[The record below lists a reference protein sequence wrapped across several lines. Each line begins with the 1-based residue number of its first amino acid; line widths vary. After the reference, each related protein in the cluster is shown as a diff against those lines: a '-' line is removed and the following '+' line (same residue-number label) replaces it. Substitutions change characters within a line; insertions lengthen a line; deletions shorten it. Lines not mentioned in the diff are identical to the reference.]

1 MLPNPRLPRAATV
14 PDHGR
19 FLRLVQVL
27 LTCIV
32 LIMLASFFTWT
43 DNVGVTRAAKIVSR
57 VAMTGAAFGVYR
69 LILARGAVDSFRW
82 QHSLAPLLYCAYLVL
97 GVASLLWSTN
107 PAYSLLQLVMDV
119 ESLVFAYFLVKCFL
133 LLEAFF
139 PNNPVRV
146 AQVVGTA
153 SFWLVLLFVGGWLVA
168 PEVFGRLTHGETE
181 TRLGGYLINPNEL
194 GMLCVV
200 CLSCLWLSFYRG
212 HRPVRTVLQ
221 MLPVLAALVLTG
233 SRSSLVGFLL
243 IIGFHIWQARS
254 TRLKL
259 ALATATLL
267 ALPLVVRTVFIKQGG
282 LDEVLSLTGRLPFWQ
297 ALLTEGLP
305 KEPLLGYGF
314 MRIAY
319 GDFFQSAHTY
329 AAQMTHNTFIQ
340 VLLNLGLVGL
350 ALVLAQLA
358 FTLRG
363 FAAHPTRE
371 GRLLLVGIFLP
382 ILINSFTEFGIFGMS
397 NYGILFYQL
406 LIFLISL
413 RVNPR
418 LSTPEQLFLKRTR
431 PELVL
436 AS

>member
-1 MLPNPRLPRAATV
+1 MLPKTPSPQA
-14 PDHGR
+14 PDHGP

-27 LTCIV
+27 LTVIV
-32 LIMLASFFTWT
+32 LAMLASFFTWT
-43 DNVGVTRAAKIVSR
+43 ENVTVTRVAKMVAR

-82 QHSLAPLLYCAYLVL
+82 QHSLAPLLYGAYLVL
-97 GVASLLWSTN
+97 GVASLLWSTS
-107 PAYSLLQLVMDV
+107 PGYSLLQLVMDV
-119 ESLVFAYFLVKCFL
+119 ASLAFAYFFVKCFL

-139 PNNPVRV
+139 PSRSVRLS
-146 AQVVGTA
+146 QVLGTA
-153 SFWLVLLFVGGWLVA
+153 SFLLVLLFVVGFMVA
-168 PEVFGRLTHGETE
+168 PEVFGRLTHGEAE
-181 TRLGGYLINPNEL
+181 NRLGGYFINPNEL

-200 CLSCLWLSFYRG
+200 CLSCLWLGLYRG

-243 IIGFHIWQARS
+243 IVGFHIWQANS

-259 ALATATLL
+259 ALGTATLL
-267 ALPLVVRTVFIKQGG
+267 ALPLAVRTVFIKQGG
-282 LDEVLSLTGRLPFWQ
+282 LDEVLNMTGRLPFWH

-319 GDFFQSAHTY
+319 GDYFQSAHTY

-340 VLLNLGLVGL
+340 VLLNLGLVGF
-350 ALVLAQLA
+350 AIVLAQLA

-363 FAAHPTRE
+363 FAAYPTRE
-371 GRLLLVGIFLP
+371 GRLLLLGIFLP

-406 LIFLISL
+406 LIFLVSL
-413 RVNPR
+413 RYNPR
-418 LSTPEQLFLKRTR
+418 LSTPEQLFIKRMR
-431 PELVL
+431 PELVP
-436 AS
+436 AG

>member
-1 MLPNPRLPRAATV
+1 MLPKRPSPLA
-14 PDHGR
+14 PDHGP

-27 LTCIV
+27 LTVIV
-32 LIMLASFFTWT
+32 LVMLASFFTWT
-43 DNVGVTRAAKIVSR
+43 DNVAVTRAAKIVAR
-57 VAMTGAAFGVYR
+57 VAMTGAAYGVYR
-69 LILARGAVDSFRW
+69 LILSRGAVDSFRW
-82 QHSLAPLLYCAYLVL
+82 QHSLAPLLYGAYLLL

-107 PAYSLLQLVMDV
+107 PGYSLLQLVMDV
-119 ESLVFAYFLVKCFL
+119 TSLVFAYFFVKSFL

-139 PNNPVRV
+139 SARSVLLS
-146 AQVVGTA
+146 QVLGTA
-153 SFWLVLLFVGGWLVA
+153 SFWLVLLFVVGLVVA
-168 PEVFGRLTHGETE
+168 PEVFGRLTHGAAEI
-181 TRLGGYLINPNEL
+181 RLGGYFINPNEL

-200 CLSCLWLSFYRG
+200 CLSCLWLGLYRG
-212 HRPVRTVLQ
+212 HRPVLTALQ
-221 MLPVLAALVLTG
+221 IVPVLAALVLTG

-243 IIGFHIWQARS
+243 IVGFHIWQARS

-259 ALATATLL
+259 ALTTATLL
-267 ALPLVVRTVFIKQGG
+267 ALPLVGQLFIKQGG
-282 LDEVLSLTGRLPFWQ
+282 LNEVLNLTGRLPFWH

-319 GDFFQSAHTY
+319 GDYFQSAHTY

-340 VLLNLGLVGL
+340 VLLNLGLVGF
-350 ALVLAQLA
+350 AIVLAQLA

-363 FAAHPTRE
+363 FATYPTRE
-371 GRLLLVGIFLP
+371 GRLLLLGIFLP
-382 ILINSFTEFGIFGMS
+382 ILINSFTEFGIFGLS

-413 RVNPR
+413 RYNPR

-431 PELVL
+431 PELVW

>member
-1 MLPNPRLPRAATV
+1 MLPKRSLPFA
-14 PDHGR
+14 PDYSA

-27 LTCIV
+27 LTVIV
-32 LIMLASFFTWT
+32 LVMLASFFTWT
-43 DNVGVTRAAKIVSR
+43 DNVAVTRAAKIVAR
-57 VAMTGAAFGVYR
+57 VAMTGAAYGVYR

-82 QHSLAPLLYCAYLVL
+82 QHSLAPLLYGAYLLL

-107 PAYSLLQLVMDV
+107 PGYSLLQLVMDV
-119 ESLVFAYFLVKCFL
+119 ASLVFAYFFVKCFL

-139 PNNPVRV
+139 PARSVLLS
-146 AQVVGTA
+146 QVLGTA
-153 SFWLVLLFVGGWLVA
+153 SFWLVLLFVVGLVVA
-168 PEVFGRLTHGETE
+168 PEVFGRLTHGAAEI
-181 TRLGGYLINPNEL
+181 RLGGYFINPNEL

-200 CLSCLWLSFYRG
+200 CLSCLWLGLYRG
-212 HRPVRTVLQ
+212 HRPVLTALQ
-221 MLPVLAALVLTG
+221 MAPVLAALVLTG

-243 IIGFHIWQARS
+243 IVGFHIWQARS

-267 ALPLVVRTVFIKQGG
+267 ALPLVGQLFIKQGG
-282 LDEVLSLTGRLPFWQ
+282 LDEVLNLTGRLPFWH

-319 GDFFQSAHTY
+319 GDYFQSAHTY

-340 VLLNLGLVGL
+340 VLLNLGLVGF
-350 ALVLAQLA
+350 AIVLAQLA

-363 FAAHPTRE
+363 FAAYPTHE
-371 GRLLLVGIFLP
+371 GRLLLLGIFLP
-382 ILINSFTEFGIFGMS
+382 ILINSFTEFGIFGLS

-413 RVNPR
+413 RYNPR
-418 LSTPEQLFLKRTR
+418 LSTPEQLFLKRMR
-431 PELVL
+431 PELAL
-436 AS
+436 AG